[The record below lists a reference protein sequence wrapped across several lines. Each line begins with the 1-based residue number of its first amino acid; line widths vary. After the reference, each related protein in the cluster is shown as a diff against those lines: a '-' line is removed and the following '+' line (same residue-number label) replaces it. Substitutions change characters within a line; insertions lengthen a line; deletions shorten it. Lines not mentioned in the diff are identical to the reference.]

1 MGDRNKVTSRNEDS
15 SGVVGREG
23 CHVILGIIPPLFLHT
38 PQPLISASVATLTL
52 DTMLDK
58 RPLDERQ
65 LG

>member
-1 MGDRNKVTSRNEDS
+1 
-15 SGVVGREG
+15 
-23 CHVILGIIPPLFLHT
+23 VILGIIPPLFLHT